1 MKIKILNKDFNP
13 DSKYNWEVP
22 SYKIK
27 NGRML
32 VSELKPCK
40 ENKFYFTKQ
49 NEKDIYSIQQDFGHK
64 LSLGIVC
71 PNHEPIIICPKTKTV
86 WSGHNRLEAAKRAG
100 VKYVNVVYANYIY
113 DRNDLNDSQIKKILQ
128 SYNKFKRN

>member
-1 MKIKILNKDFNP
+1 MKIKIYNFQYNP

-64 LSLGIVC
+64 LSLGIVS
-71 PNHEPIIICPKTKTV
+71 PNH
-86 WSGHNRLEAAKRAG
+86 
-100 VKYVNVVYANYIY
+100 
-113 DRNDLNDSQIKKILQ
+113 
-128 SYNKFKRN
+128 

>member
-13 DSKYNWEVP
+13 DSKYNWEEP

-40 ENKFYFTKQ
+40 ENKF
-49 NEKDIYSIQQDFGHK
+49 
-64 LSLGIVC
+64 C
-71 PNHEPIIICPKTKTV
+71 PIET
-86 WSGHNRLEAAKRAG
+86 EA
-100 VKYVNVVYANYIY
+100 
-113 DRNDLNDSQIKKILQ
+113 
-128 SYNKFKRN
+128 